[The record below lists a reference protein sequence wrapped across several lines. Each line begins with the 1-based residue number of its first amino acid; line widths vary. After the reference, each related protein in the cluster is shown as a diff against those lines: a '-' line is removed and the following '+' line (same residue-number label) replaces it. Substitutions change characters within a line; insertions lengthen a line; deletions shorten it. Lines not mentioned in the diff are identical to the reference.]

1 MMPITSSTETAQSYY
16 RARYYDPQAGRFLA
30 EDPLHFWAGINFY
43 PYVSNRSPQFRDP
56 SGKLIIGAAVGAAIG
71 AVDAAIGARLQGG
84 TTSEII
90 TAAIIGGAGGAVL
103 GLVDPTEGVVTLT
116 QFALMSGAL
125 GISSD
130 VLGQAIGNV
139 HKPRR
144 CRTFNLGEAI
154 GAGAGAFITGF
165 TGGGTSIAARAL
177 GLGELGQ
184 ALAGGGVGG
193 VGSTFGGPAG
203 QVVGSDVGGGGCG
216 CEQ

>member
-1 MMPITSSTETAQSYY
+1 MLSGEVNFSYY
-16 RARYYDPQAGRFLA
+16 RARYYDPQSGRFLA
-30 EDPLHFWAGINFY
+30 EDPLHFWTGVDFY
-43 PYVSNRSPQFRDP
+43 PYVYNRSPQLRDP

-90 TAAIIGGAGGAVL
+90 TAAIIGGAGGAAL
-103 GLVDPTEGVVTLT
+103 GLVDPTEGVITLT

-125 GISSD
+125 GIASD
-130 VLGQAIGNV
+130 VLGQSIGNL

-144 CRTFNLGEAI
+144 CRTFSLGEAI
-154 GAGAGAFITGF
+154 GAGVGGFLAGL

-177 GLGELGQ
+177 GMGELGQ

-193 VGSTFGGPAG
+193 AGSTFGGPAG
-203 QVVGSDVGGGGCG
+203 QALGSDVGGGDCG